1 MTDRDRARHIRAVAV
16 VNAAEVHRHEIAR
29 LDGLF
34 TRYAMRLGAVRARN
48 DDRVKRHVLRAIVQ
62 HEVGQPCRDLL
73 LGHADLDVVQYL
85 LERLLRDALCRDD
98 LLNLVLFLAHAQLLH
113 TVLETDS
120 CRVQCRAPRH
130 ELRIGKRFVLESDL
144 FRAVLVKQL
153 IDKRRI
159 ALPRLD
165 LAHLKILDGRVC
177 RFDIT
182 EIREEY
188 RLFSRQVHRACRR
201 VKARSVAAADLA
213 GQHQRIIRLLEQ
225 HGTQFVSFHG
235 NRLLNISR

>member
-1 MTDRDRARHIRAVAV
+1 MADRDRARHIRAVAV
-16 VNAAEVHRHEIAR
+16 INTAEVHRHEIAR

-34 TRYAMRLGAVRARN
+34 TRYAMRLGAVCTRN
-48 DDRVKRHVLRAIVQ
+48 DDRVKRHVLRTVVQ

-85 LERLLRDALCRDD
+85 LERLLRDSLCRDD

-120 CRVQCRAPRH
+120 CRVQRRAPGH
-130 ELRIGKRFVLESDL
+130 ELRISERFVLESDL

-165 LAHLKILDGRVC
+165 LAHLKVLDGR
-177 RFDIT
+177 
-182 EIREEY
+182 
-188 RLFSRQVHRACRR
+188 ACRLDIAEIGEEHRLLGRQIHCARCR
-201 VKARSVAAADLA
+201 VKAGRVAAADLA
-213 GQHQRIIRLLEQ
+213 GQHQRVIRLLEQ

>member
-1 MTDRDRARHIRAVAV
+1 M
-16 VNAAEVHRHEIAR
+16 
-29 LDGLF
+29 
-34 TRYAMRLGAVRARN
+34 
-48 DDRVKRHVLRAIVQ
+48 Q

-98 LLNLVLFLAHAQLLH
+98 LLNLVLFLAHAQLLNA
-113 TVLETDS
+113 VLETDG
-120 CRVQCRAPRH
+120 CRVQRRAPGH
-130 ELRIGKRFVLESDL
+130 ELRIGKRFVLKSDL

-165 LAHLKILDGRVC
+165 LAHLKILDGRMC

-201 VKARSVAAADLA
+201 VKARGVAAADLA
-213 GQHQRIIRLLEQ
+213 GQHQRVIRLLEQ

>member
-1 MTDRDRARHIRAVAV
+1 MQR
-16 VNAAEVHRHEIAR
+16 
-29 LDGLF
+29 
-34 TRYAMRLGAVRARN
+34 
-48 DDRVKRHVLRAIVQ
+48 
-62 HEVGQPCRDLL
+62 
-73 LGHADLDVVQYL
+73 
-85 LERLLRDALCRDD
+85 
-98 LLNLVLFLAHAQLLH
+98 
-113 TVLETDS
+113 
-120 CRVQCRAPRH
+120 RAPGH
-130 ELRIGKRFVLESDL
+130 ELRISERFVLKSDL

-153 IDKRRI
+153 INKRRI

-165 LAHLKILDGRVC
+165 LAHLKILDGRMC

-201 VKARSVAAADLA
+201 VKARGVAAADLA
-213 GQHQRIIRLLEQ
+213 GQHQRVIRLLEQ

>member
-1 MTDRDRARHIRAVAV
+1 M
-16 VNAAEVHRHEIAR
+16 
-29 LDGLF
+29 
-34 TRYAMRLGAVRARN
+34 
-48 DDRVKRHVLRAIVQ
+48 Q

-73 LGHADLDVVQYL
+73 LGHADLDVVQHL
-85 LERLLRDALCRDD
+85 LERLLRNSLCRDD

-113 TVLETDS
+113 AVLETDG
-120 CRVQCRAPRH
+120 CRVQRRAPGH

-165 LAHLKILDGRVC
+165 LAHLKVLDGR
-177 RFDIT
+177 
-182 EIREEY
+182 
-188 RLFSRQVHRACRR
+188 ACRLDIAEIGEEHRLLGRQIHCARCR
-201 VKARSVAAADLA
+201 VKAGRVAAADLT
-213 GQHQRIIRLLEQ
+213 GQYQRVIRLLEQ
-225 HGTQFVSFHG
+225 HGTQFISFHG

>member
-1 MTDRDRARHIRAVAV
+1 MAEGITVACRLDNLTACRIDVPPGHTGLAGGNAGKLCVQHRVVHGLHLVGDMTDRDRARHIRAVAV

-177 RFDIT
+177 RFNIT

-188 RLFSRQVHRACRR
+188 RLLS
-201 VKARSVAAADLA
+201 
-213 GQHQRIIRLLEQ
+213 
-225 HGTQFVSFHG
+225 
-235 NRLLNISR
+235 

>member
-1 MTDRDRARHIRAVAV
+1 
-16 VNAAEVHRHEIAR
+16 
-29 LDGLF
+29 
-34 TRYAMRLGAVRARN
+34 MRLGAVRARN

-73 LGHADLDVVQYL
+73 LGHADLDVVQHL
-85 LERLLRDALCRDD
+85 LERLLRNSLCRDD

-113 TVLETDS
+113 TVLETDG
-120 CRVQCRAPRH
+120 CRVQRRAPGH
-130 ELRIGKRFVLESDL
+130 ELRISERFVLKSDL

-165 LAHLKILDGRVC
+165 LAHFKILDGRVC

-201 VKARSVAAADLA
+201 VEARGVAAADLA
-213 GQHQRIIRLLEQ
+213 GQYQRVIRLLEQ